1 MEDTY
6 TAARHNGMDVTIFA
20 QLVASGLLIGLVFS
34 LLAVGLTLIFGVM
47 DIVNF
52 AHGEYLMLA
61 MYVTYWLWALWA
73 VDPVFSL
80 PISAAVLFVIGV
92 LTYKLVIRHV
102 LDAPMLAQIFSTFGL
117 MLFLRFLAQVLWTED
132 YRRIR
137 GSLLDGRFEVFGV
150 FLGRPEVAAAV
161 GGIVTTALVY
171 LFLKYTR
178 TGWALEATA
187 EDRTVAALMGI
198 DTERM
203 FTLAWG
209 ISAACAGVAGTL
221 LATFYPIFPEAGA
234 VFVLV
239 TYVAVA
245 LGGFGNMTGAFI
257 GGILIGLIQVM
268 GGFLW
273 EPRFKDVLVYSVYLL
288 VVLVRPQGLLGR
300 R

>member
-1 MEDTY
+1 
-6 TAARHNGMDVTIFA
+6 MDLTILA
-20 QLVASGLLIGLVFS
+20 QTVASGLLIGLVFS

-52 AHGEYLMLA
+52 AHGEFLMLA
-61 MYVTYWLWALWA
+61 MYVTYWLWALWGM
-73 VDPVFSL
+73 DPLFSL
-80 PISAAVLFVIGV
+80 PISALVMFILGA
-92 LTYKLVIRHV
+92 LTYLLVIRYV

-117 MLFLRFLAQVLWTED
+117 MIFLRFLAQVLWTED

-137 GSLLDGRFEVFGV
+137 GSLLEGRIEIAGV
-150 FLGRPEVAAAV
+150 FLGRPEVAAAL
-161 GGIVTTALVY
+161 GGIITTAILY
-171 LFLKYTR
+171 WFLKGTR
-178 TGWALEATA
+178 LGWALEATA
-187 EDRTVAALMGI
+187 ENRTVAALMGI
-198 DTERM
+198 NTEWM

-209 ISAACAGVAGTL
+209 IGSACAGIAGTL

-245 LGGFGNMTGAFI
+245 LGGFGNITGAFV
-257 GGILIGLIQVM
+257 GGILIGLLQVV

-273 EPRFKDVLVYSVYLL
+273 EPRFKDVLVYGVYLL

>member
-1 MEDTY
+1 
-6 TAARHNGMDVTIFA
+6 MDSTILLQIA
-20 QLVASGLLIGLVFS
+20 VSGLLIGLVYA

-52 AHGEYLMLA
+52 AHGEFLMLA
-61 MYVTYWLWALWA
+61 MYVTYWMWALWS

-80 PISAAVLFVIGV
+80 PVSALILFIIGA
-92 LTYKLVIRHV
+92 LTYRLVIRYV

-117 MLFLRFLAQVLWTED
+117 MLFFRYLAQVLFTED

-137 GSLLDGRFEVFGV
+137 GSLLEGRIEIAGV
-150 FLGRPEVAAAV
+150 FLGRPEVAAAL
-161 GGIVTTALVY
+161 GGIITTLLLY
-171 LFLKYTR
+171 LFLKNTR
-178 TGWALEATA
+178 VGWALEATA
-187 EDRTVAALMGI
+187 ENRTVAALMGI
-198 DTERM
+198 NTEWM

-209 ISAACAGVAGTL
+209 IGAACAGIAGTL

-245 LGGFGNMTGAFI
+245 LGGFGNITGAFI
-257 GGILIGLIQVM
+257 GGVLIGLIQVM

-273 EPRFKDVLVYSVYLL
+273 EPRFKDVLVYGVYLL
-288 VVLVRPQGLLGR
+288 VVLARPQGLLGR

>member
-1 MEDTY
+1 MESTLLLQ
-6 TAARHNGMDVTIFA
+6 T
-20 QLVASGLLIGLVFS
+20 LVSGLLIGLVYA

-52 AHGEYLMLA
+52 AHGEFLMLA
-61 MYVTYWLWALWA
+61 MYITYWMWVLGR

-80 PISAAVLFVIGV
+80 PVTAFLLFLIGV
-92 LTYKLVIRHV
+92 LTYRLVIRHI

-117 MLFLRFLAQVLWTED
+117 MLFFRFLAQVLWSED

-137 GSLLDGRFEVFGV
+137 GSLLEGRLEIAGV
-150 FLGRPEVAAAV
+150 FLGRPEVAAAL
-161 GGIVTTALVY
+161 GGILTTFLLY
-171 LFLKYTR
+171 LFLKKTR
-178 TGWALEATA
+178 VGWALEATA
-187 EDRTVAALMGI
+187 ENRTVAAIMGI
-198 DTERM
+198 DTEWM

-209 ISAACAGVAGTL
+209 LGAACAGIAGTL

-245 LGGFGNMTGAFI
+245 LGGFGNITGAFL
-257 GGILIGLIQVM
+257 GGIIIGLIQVL

-273 EPRFKDVLVYSVYLL
+273 EPRFKDVLVYAVYLL

>member
-1 MEDTY
+1 MNPTLL
-6 TAARHNGMDVTIFA
+6 A
-20 QLVASGLLIGLVFS
+20 QTVASGLLIGLVFS

-52 AHGEYLMLA
+52 AHGEFLMLA
-61 MYVTYWLWALWA
+61 MYVTYWLWTLWG
-73 VDPVFSL
+73 VDPLFSL
-80 PISAAVLFVIGV
+80 PISALVMFILGA
-92 LTYKLVIRHV
+92 LTYRLVIRYV

-117 MLFLRFLAQVLWTED
+117 MIFFRYLAQVLWTED

-137 GSLLDGRFEVFGV
+137 GSLLEGRIEIAGV
-150 FLGRPEVAAAV
+150 FLGRPEVAAAL
-161 GGIVTTALVY
+161 GGIITTALLY
-171 LFLKYTR
+171 WFLKNTR
-178 TGWALEATA
+178 LGWALEATA
-187 EDRTVAALMGI
+187 ENRTVAALMGI
-198 DTERM
+198 NTEWM

-209 ISAACAGVAGTL
+209 IGAACAGIAGTL

-245 LGGFGNMTGAFI
+245 LGGFGNITGAFA
-257 GGILIGLIQVM
+257 GGILIGLLQVV

-273 EPRFKDVLVYSVYLL
+273 EPRFKDVLVYGVYLL

>member
-1 MEDTY
+1 
-6 TAARHNGMDVTIFA
+6 MDLTILA
-20 QLVASGLLIGLVFS
+20 QTVASGLLIGLVFS

-52 AHGEYLMLA
+52 AHGEFLMLA
-61 MYVTYWLWALWA
+61 MYVTYWLWVLWGM
-73 VDPVFSL
+73 DPLFSL
-80 PISAAVLFVIGV
+80 PISALVMFILGA
-92 LTYKLVIRHV
+92 LTYLLVIRYV

-117 MLFLRFLAQVLWTED
+117 MIFLRFLAQVLWTED

-137 GSLLDGRFEVFGV
+137 GSLLEGRIEIAGV
-150 FLGRPEVAAAV
+150 FLGRPEVAAAL
-161 GGIVTTALVY
+161 GGIITTAILY
-171 LFLKYTR
+171 WFLKGTR
-178 TGWALEATA
+178 LGWALEATA

-198 DTERM
+198 NTEWM

-209 ISAACAGVAGTL
+209 IGSACAGIAGTL

-245 LGGFGNMTGAFI
+245 LGGFGNITGAFV
-257 GGILIGLIQVM
+257 GGILIGLLQVV

-273 EPRFKDVLVYSVYLL
+273 EPRFKDVLVYGVYLL

>member
-1 MEDTY
+1 
-6 TAARHNGMDVTIFA
+6 MDPTILA
-20 QLVASGLLIGLVFS
+20 QTIASGLLIGLVFS

-52 AHGEYLMLA
+52 AHGEYLMVA
-61 MYVTYWLWALWA
+61 MYITYWFWALWG

-80 PISAAVLFVIGV
+80 PVSALILFMLGA
-92 LTYKLVIRHV
+92 LTYKLVIRYV

-117 MLFLRFLAQVLWTED
+117 MIFLRFLAQVLWTED

-137 GSLLDGRFEVFGV
+137 GSLLEGRIEVGGV
-150 FLGRPEVAAAV
+150 FLGRPEVAAAL
-161 GGIVTTALVY
+161 GGIITTLLLY
-171 LFLKYTR
+171 WFLKSTR
-178 TGWALEATA
+178 LGWALEATA
-187 EDRTVAALMGI
+187 ENRTVAALMGI
-198 DTERM
+198 NTEWM

-209 ISAACAGVAGTL
+209 IGAACAGIAGTL

-245 LGGFGNMTGAFI
+245 LGGFGNIMGAFI
-257 GGILIGLIQVM
+257 GGILIGLIQVL

-273 EPRFKDVLVYSVYLL
+273 EPRFKDVLVYGVYLL
-288 VVLVRPQGLLGR
+288 VVLARPQGLLGR